1 MKTKFL
7 YFWQLNKNKIL
18 IIFFLYTFATC
29 SIGIVNY
36 PYIDDIARRVEGVG
50 NFAAHYSRYLSE
62 YASYV
67 VQGSHHLTDTGLT
80 TFVLSAIILTTSS
93 SIVLFVLFKGGR
105 VSWISAF
112 GSIFIG
118 INPWFIECLSFRF
131 DAPYICLSV
140 LCSVLPFVLYESRNF
155 FYFIVAVVGVFL
167 MCNSYQG
174 SSGIF
179 IVMLL
184 TLLYRD
190 YIDNSNIFELIKR
203 AVISGLAY
211 VSAMLIYFIETKFN
225 PELSLRG
232 DTTSIAKLEE
242 MPYAIYNNLRTYFLT
257 LKSQSTHLWLLMA
270 IILIISTILLG
281 ILKGKKTKLLSILA
295 SILYILTC
303 SIMSLGVYMFFSTPL
318 ASVRPRYEYGFAFF
332 IGILMIMLAE
342 STSCKIVNYL
352 KGSTVILLTYY
363 SLSFSFI
370 YASALD
376 IQKESFEYS
385 SEMLATDLNDYLT
398 DENKVVYISSLF
410 KDSPVYLNTQS
421 TYPILGSLIPSNT
434 SLYWP
439 NLLWFKTFTSLDVD
453 LVGFDFN
460 TINMSELELLESNK
474 LWNIYKYNGE
484 IYVYTK

>member
-1 MKTKFL
+1 MKNKFL
-7 YFWQLNKNKIL
+7 YFLNLNRDKIL
-18 IIFFLYTFATC
+18 LIFFLYIFATC
-29 SIGIVNY
+29 SVGVVNY

-80 TFVLSAIILTTSS
+80 TFVLSAIILTISS
-93 SIVLFVLFKGGR
+93 ALVLYVLFKGKK
-105 VSWISAF
+105 VSWISAL

-140 LCSVLPFVLYESRNF
+140 LCSVLPFILYESKAIN
-155 FYFIVAVVGVFL
+155 YFMLSVVGVFL

-179 IVMLL
+179 IIMLL

-190 YIDNSNIFELIKR
+190 YIENSSIFELIKK
-203 AVISGLAY
+203 AVLSGGAY
-211 VSAMLIYFIETKFN
+211 AVAMLVYFVETKFN
-225 PELSLRG
+225 PELTLRG
-232 DTTSIAKLEE
+232 DTTSIAKLGE
-242 MPYAIYNNLRTYFLT
+242 MPYAIYNNLKVYFLT
-257 LKSQSTHLWLLMA
+257 LKSQSTHLWLFLA
-270 IILIISTILLG
+270 IILITSTIIFG
-281 ILKGKKTKLLSILA
+281 IKKSKKTKLLSA
-295 SILYILTC
+295 ATSIVYVIVC
-303 SIMSLGVYMFFSTPL
+303 SVMSLGVYMFFSTPL

-342 STSCKIVNYL
+342 TTSSKLADYL
-352 KGSTVILLTYY
+352 KGCVVILLTYY

-376 IQKESFEYS
+376 IQKESFEYG
-385 SEMLATDLNDYLT
+385 SEMLASDLNNYLT

-410 KDSPVYLNTQS
+410 KDSPAYLNTQS

-439 NLLWFKTFTSLDVD
+439 NLLWFKTYTSLNID
-453 LVGFDFN
+453 LIGFDFN
-460 TINMSELELLESNK
+460 SINMNDLELKESNK
-474 LWNIYKYNGE
+474 LWDIYKYNGE
-484 IYVYTK
+484 IYVYIK